1 MKTILLQGIG
11 EKPAKC
17 ASTIKAGDT
26 ILWNFGYT
34 SKVLNVELKGKSAY
48 ITTLSESGN
57 TYQRRF
63 AQTRLL
69 GIKE

>member
-1 MKTILLQGIG
+1 MKTINLQGIG

-17 ASTIKAGDT
+17 ASEIKAGDI

-34 SKVLNVELKGKSAY
+34 SKVLSIELRGQSAY
-48 ITTLSESGN
+48 ITTLTETGN
-57 TYQRRF
+57 TYQRRY

-69 GIKE
+69 AVKA